1 MPIKAVVLD
10 VDGTLM
16 DTNYLHV
23 EAFWRAFE
31 EVGQRAPRA
40 AIHKLVGKGSDLLI
54 PEFVE
59 GEEAQEKADNLH
71 GELYMEMQEYG
82 FPLPGAK
89 ELVASLVESGYDVWF
104 ATSAKPEELEHH
116 MQLLEAEEK
125 IKGVVSSGDV
135 ENSKPA
141 PDLFEEAL
149 NKAGVGADGA
159 VAVGDSIWDV
169 QAAKAAGIRTIGV
182 ASGGAY
188 DEEALRGAGAVAVYD
203 NCATLLESNF
213 PEEA

>member
-1 MPIKAVVLD
+1 MAVKAVILD

-16 DTNYLHV
+16 DTNYLHT
-23 EAFWRAFE
+23 EAWWRAFE

-40 AIHKLVGKGSDLLI
+40 AIHKQVGKGSDLLV

-59 GEEAQEKADNLH
+59 GEEAQENASNLH
-71 GELYMEMQEYG
+71 SERYMEMQEYG
-82 FPLPGAK
+82 LPLPGAK
-89 ELVASLVESGYDVWF
+89 QLVASLVERGYDVWF

-149 NKAGVGADGA
+149 NRAGVQADEA
-159 VAVGDSIWDV
+159 IAVGDSIWDV
-169 QAAKAAGIRTIGV
+169 QSAQEAGIRTVGV
-182 ASGGAY
+182 LSGGAY
-188 DEEALRGAGAVAVYD
+188 DEEALKVAGAVNVYD
-203 NCATLLESNF
+203 NCAALLESNF
-213 PEEA
+213 PEGE

>member
-1 MPIKAVVLD
+1 MAIKAVILD

-16 DTNYLHV
+16 DTNYLHT
-23 EAFWRAFE
+23 EAWWRAFE

-40 AIHKLVGKGSDLLI
+40 AIHKEIGKGSDLLM

-59 GEEAQEKADNLH
+59 GDEAQEKANDLH
-71 GELYMEMQEYG
+71 GEQYMAMQEYG
-82 FPLPGAK
+82 LPLPGAK

-116 MQLLEAEEK
+116 MQLLEAEGK

-149 NKAGVGADGA
+149 NRAGVQADEA

-169 QAAKAAGIRTIGV
+169 QAAKAADIRTVGV
-182 ASGGAY
+182 LSGGAY
-188 DEEALRGAGAVAVYD
+188 DEEALKVAGAVAVYD
-203 NCATLLESNF
+203 NCAALLESGF
-213 PEEA
+213 LEQA

>member
-1 MPIKAVVLD
+1 MAIKAVVLD

-16 DTNYLHV
+16 DTNYLHT
-23 EAFWRAFE
+23 EAWWRAFE
-31 EVGQRAPRA
+31 EVGQRTPRA
-40 AIHKLVGKGSDLLI
+40 AIHKQVGKGSDLLV

-59 GEEAQEKADNLH
+59 GEEAQGKASDIH
-71 GELYMEMQEYG
+71 SEQYMQMQEHG

-89 ELVASLVESGYDVWF
+89 ELVASLVERGYDVWL
-104 ATSAKPEELEHH
+104 ATSAEPQELEHH
-116 MQLLEAEEK
+116 MQLLEAEGK

-149 NKAGVGADGA
+149 NRAGVQADEA
-159 VAVGDSIWDV
+159 IAVGDSIWDV
-169 QAAKAAGIRTIGV
+169 QAAKAAGIQTVGV
-182 ASGGAY
+182 LSGGAY
-188 DEEALRGAGAVAVYD
+188 DEEALRGAGAVAVHD
-203 NCATLLESNF
+203 NCAALLQSGF